1 MSEIIYGNEVAKLM
15 KENIKQEIDS
25 MKQKG
30 LRVPCLVVVLV
41 GDHSASMSYIK
52 GKEKACNFV
61 GMENRLVCL
70 DEAISEKE
78 LIEVIHNLNKD
89 CSVDGI
95 LLQFPLPKHIN
106 EAHVLQAID
115 PNKDVDGV
123 HPSNIG
129 KMMMQIDT
137 FLPCTPYGIMVL
149 LKSIGYDDLSGKS
162 AVVIGRSNIV
172 GKPIAQ
178 LLLNKNATVT
188 MTHSRTKDIEAI
200 CREADILVVAIG
212 KAKFIK
218 KQSVKEGAVVIDV
231 GVNMDE
237 NNKLCGDVDFDDVI
251 DKVSYITPVPKG
263 VGPMTITMLLENTM
277 KAYNQNMDRLGEGY
291 EHTRI

>member
-15 KENIKQEIDS
+15 KENIKSEIAT

-52 GKEKACNFV
+52 GKEKACDFI
-61 GMENRLVCL
+61 GMESRLVCL
-70 DEAISEKE
+70 DETISEKE
-78 LIEVIHNLNKD
+78 LVKKLHELNND
-89 CSVDGI
+89 QSVDGI
-95 LLQFPLPKHIN
+95 LLQFPLPKHMN
-106 EAHVLQAID
+106 EAYVLQAID
-115 PNKDVDGV
+115 PSKDVDGV

-137 FLPCTPYGIMVL
+137 FLPCTPHGIMVL

-188 MTHSRTKDIEAI
+188 MCHSRTKDIEAI

-212 KAKFIK
+212 KAKFVK
-218 KQSVKEGAVVIDV
+218 KQWIKEGAVVIDV

-251 DKVSYITPVPKG
+251 DKVGYITPVPKG

-277 KAYNQNMDRLGEGY
+277 KAYKQNKER
-291 EHTRI
+291 RS

>member
-15 KENIKQEIDS
+15 KENMKNEIAT

-52 GKEKACNFV
+52 GKEKACDFV
-61 GMENRLVCL
+61 GMESRLVCL
-70 DEAISEKE
+70 DETISEEE
-78 LIEVIHNLNKD
+78 LVKKLHELNND
-89 CSVDGI
+89 QSVDGI
-95 LLQFPLPKHIN
+95 LLQFPLPKHMN
-106 EAHVLQAID
+106 EAYVLQAID
-115 PNKDVDGV
+115 PSKDVDGV

-137 FLPCTPYGIMVL
+137 FLPCTPHGIMVL

-188 MTHSRTKDIEAI
+188 ICHSRTKEIEAI

-212 KAKFIK
+212 KAKFVK
-218 KQSVKEGAVVIDV
+218 KQWIKEGAVVIDV

-251 DKVSYITPVPKG
+251 EKVAYITPVPKG

-277 KAYNQNMDRLGEGY
+277 KAYKQNKERRRG
-291 EHTRI
+291 

>member
-15 KENIKQEIDS
+15 KENIKSEIAT

-30 LRVPCLVVVLV
+30 MRVPCLVVVLV

-52 GKEKACNFV
+52 GKEKACDFI
-61 GMENRLVCL
+61 GMESRLVCL
-70 DEAISEKE
+70 DETISEKE
-78 LIEVIHNLNKD
+78 LVKKLHELNND
-89 CSVDGI
+89 QSVDGI
-95 LLQFPLPKHIN
+95 LLQFPLPKHMN
-106 EAHVLQAID
+106 EAYVLQAID
-115 PNKDVDGV
+115 PSKDVDGV

-137 FLPCTPYGIMVL
+137 FLPCTPHGIMVL

-188 MTHSRTKDIEAI
+188 MCHSRTKDIEAI

-212 KAKFIK
+212 KAKFVK
-218 KQSVKEGAVVIDV
+218 KQWIKEGAVVIDV

-251 DKVSYITPVPKG
+251 DKVGYITPVPKG

-277 KAYNQNMDRLGEGY
+277 KAYKQNKER
-291 EHTRI
+291 RS